1 MEALRE
7 SYPPLFRRHTRRPR
21 LTRMLDASTAQTI
34 LVTAPAGYGKTTL
47 ATEWVQG
54 RDDVI
59 WYRATSGSADV
70 AAFSAGLS
78 DVMAPLVPGVG
89 DRLKQRLRVA
99 DTPERAARPLA
110 EILSEDLETWPPDA
124 LLIIDD
130 YHLVVDSAPVEEFMD
145 WLLMLTPALHVLVTA
160 RRRPKWASARRI
172 LYGEITEIDRGQL
185 AMTTDEAAL
194 VLDGRSTEEVQA
206 LVQQA
211 EGWPALIGLA
221 ALSATHELPTER
233 VSEALYRYFAEEV
246 VRGLT
251 QEEAAFM
258 LRASIP
264 ARLDE
269 RVARIVLGAE
279 HGPEMIKRLVAEGLL
294 QPAGFSHQEFHPL
307 LRSFLRQRL
316 RAEEPDTWRRLCDGA
331 ISDSRGQNKWEEAFE
346 IAVYSCQVSTAT
358 EILDEASP
366 ELLAEGRTETLERWL
381 EECGEVAGEHPG
393 ALLVRAE
400 LLTRHGELGQ
410 AATLAESVAIS
421 LSQEHRLA
429 SRANHIAGQALYLRS
444 RSDLAAPLYAKALE
458 AARTD
463 LDRKNALWGAFLA
476 QMDLN
481 IESSTGL
488 LAELESA
495 APHDLNTR
503 LRVTVARQ
511 TVALAQGSLTGVW
524 PAARALVPLA
534 RHATDPLVRSNFL
547 AQSSYVASARSDYE
561 AALELINEA
570 LELSHALHHDFATG
584 CCLAYRAA
592 AKIGLRQLASAST
605 DLRQLT
611 QITAYREDPYLQ
623 TQRALTD
630 ARLSI
635 AQRDLALARAK
646 LEEPSQEDA
655 TPATHG
661 ERMALLALVLSAA
674 GEGVR
679 AAQYSEQARSTTT
692 ATEAHFLCAFGE
704 VIAAFDSDEGAGR
717 VRRLISDAFA
727 ADYTDSFVV
736 AYRAFPRLLG
746 ALTSDSRLIQLVSPV
761 IESARDGRIA
771 QQAGMK
777 LPGPDGRGSRS
788 EPLTKREQ
796 EVLELLA
803 LGLSNTEIG
812 QRLFIAQS
820 TVKVHVRHIL
830 EKLNAKN
837 RVQAA
842 LIAKQDS

>member
-1 MEALRE
+1 
-7 SYPPLFRRHTRRPR
+7 
-21 LTRMLDASTAQTI
+21 MLDANTAQTI

-47 ATEWVQG
+47 AAEWVQG
-54 RDDVI
+54 RDDVV

-70 AAFSAGLS
+70 AAFSAGIA

-99 DTPERAARPLA
+99 DTPERLARPLA
-110 EILSEDLETWPPDA
+110 EILSEDLESWPADA

-145 WLLMLTPALHVLVTA
+145 WLLTLTPALQVLVTA

-185 AMTTDEAAL
+185 AMTTEEAAL

-206 LVQQA
+206 LVQHA

-246 VRGLT
+246 VRGVT
-251 QEEAAFM
+251 QAEADFI
-258 LRASIP
+258 LRASVP

-269 RVARIVLGAE
+269 RIGRAVLKIE
-279 HGPEMIKRLVAEGLL
+279 DSPELIKGLVAEGLL
-294 QPAGFSHQEFHPL
+294 QPAGSSHLEFHPL

-316 RAEEPDTWRRLCDGA
+316 RTEEPEAWRQLCEA
-331 ISDSRGQNKWEEAFE
+331 SISDSREHSNWEDAFE
-346 IAVYSCQVSTAT
+346 IAAYSGDFAAAT
-358 EILDEASP
+358 EIVEEAAP
-366 ELLAEGRTETLERWL
+366 MLLADGRVETLERWL
-381 EECGEVAGEHPG
+381 EECGETGGEHPG

-400 LLTRHGELGQ
+400 LLTRQGELGQ
-410 AATLAESVAIS
+410 AATLAESVATA
-421 LSQEHRLA
+421 LPPDHRLA
-429 SRANHIAGQALYLRS
+429 SRANHIAGQAHYLRS
-444 RSDLAAPLYAKALE
+444 RSDLAASFYSNALE
-458 AARTD
+458 AARSEP
-463 LDRKNALWGAFLA
+463 DRKNALWGAFLA
-476 QMDLN
+476 QVDLD
-481 IESSTGL
+481 IESSTAF

-495 APHDLNTR
+495 AAEDLSTR
-503 LRVTVARQ
+503 LRVTIAHQ

-524 PAARALVPLA
+524 SAARALVPLA
-534 RHATDPLVRSNFL
+534 RHTTDPLVRSNFL
-547 AQSSYVASARSDYE
+547 AQSSYVACARSDYE
-561 AALELINEA
+561 AALELVDEA
-570 LELSHALHHDFATG
+570 LDLSLTLHHDFATG

-592 AKIGLRQLASAST
+592 AKIGMRRLVSAGA
-605 DLRQLT
+605 DLSDLMQMT
-611 QITAYREDPYLQ
+611 VYREDPYLQ

-646 LEEPSQEDA
+646 LEEPSRGNPSA
-655 TPATHG
+655 ATHG
-661 ERMALLALVLSAA
+661 ERIALLALVLSAA
-674 GEGVR
+674 GESQQALR
-679 AAQYSEQARSTTT
+679 HADEARSIT
-692 ATEAHFLCAFGE
+692 ASTEAHFLCEFSE
-704 VIAAFDSDEGAGR
+704 VIAAFDSGVDTRR
-717 VRRLISDAFA
+717 VHDVVVDAFA

-746 ALTSDSRLIQLVSPV
+746 AMKTDRQLAQLVSPV
-761 IESARDGRIA
+761 LESARDIKIA
-771 QQAGMK
+771 QRAGVK
-777 LPGPDGRGSRS
+777 LQRPQSRRARS
-788 EPLTKREQ
+788 EPLTKREE

-803 LGLSNTEIG
+803 LGLSNAEIG

-830 EKLNAKN
+830 EKLGARN

-842 LIAKQDS
+842 LFAKRDA